1 MQFFCIRIKNIQ
13 QDQPPPASE
22 AAENKDVVDDGGD
35 TREFSFGPVSG
46 GGFDSFSSEEDS
58 EQKSYNYFDSKEL
71 GHLFNGV
78 AHDFRRCFVLSRK
91 KLMCRILEGALE
103 GRLIMEEGVAG
114 FPPMWS

>member
-1 MQFFCIRIKNIQ
+1 MGKKYSWKMRFFCIRIKNIQ

-22 AAENKDVVDDGGD
+22 AAENKDIVDDGAEGGGGD

-78 AHDFRRCFVLSRK
+78 AYDFCRCFVLSK
-91 KLMCRILEGALE
+91 KN
-103 GRLIMEEGVAG
+103 
-114 FPPMWS
+114 